1 MSDFRNLGLSW
12 CPAGEK
18 ITCRSPYR
26 FIPVPCRTNA
36 LIAIGL
42 DNGRPP
48 YRFFRPTISRINARI
63 AKGLEPN
70 HQGTA
75 ALTSDPAIRLI
86 VHQLAF
92 LMGIISGAEEFAR
105 APIYSDCTA
114 ECEKQSK
121 VVVS

>member
-1 MSDFRNLGLSW
+1 MTAPRRFSDALAIQ
-12 CPAGEK
+12 AGA
-18 ITCRSPYR
+18 CNPSG
-26 FIPVPCRTNA
+26 
-36 LIAIGL
+36 IAHSIVAACQE
-42 DNGRPP
+42 
-48 YRFFRPTISRINARI
+48 AR
-63 AKGLEPN
+63 AEPN

-75 ALTSDPAIRLI
+75 ALTSDPAIRLM

-121 VVVS
+121 AVVS